1 MEVNN
6 EKKGAWTSL
15 STFQR
20 WFLVIFILASIF
32 SFLSPLLLGKGIWGV
47 VSVLGIVGLIC
58 SVTGVLTSIYQ
69 ARGEIIVYLFIIIN
83 TVTYAWVAYKSQFYG
98 QVIQNIILLL
108 PIQIGGLIAWKK
120 SMSKSTDN
128 KIEIKRFK
136 PIHWVIA
143 IISLL
148 ILWGLYY
155 IFLIYLP
162 EIIHAIFG
170 GKMIA
175 ADPSAVLDALTTII
189 TVMAMF
195 LTSKRYIEQ
204 WWFWIFAN
212 IGAVLFIKSLILT
225 KTFTGPALVGDLSG
239 AINWIQYGVGAIY
252 GFYLWKK
259 MYKQNKAQEQHGGIR
274 EV

>member
-1 MEVNN
+1 MEASNK
-6 EKKGAWTSL
+6 KKGVWASL

-32 SFLSPLLLGKGIWGV
+32 SFLSPLLLGTK
-47 VSVLGIVGLIC
+47 VSGLFSTLAIIGLIC

-69 ARGEIIVYLFIIIN
+69 ARGEIIVYLFLIIN
-83 TVTYAWVAYKSQFYG
+83 TVTYAWIAYKGALYG
-98 QVIQNIILLL
+98 QVIQNILLLL

-120 SMSKSTDN
+120 SMAKSTDN

-136 PIHWVIA
+136 LIHWIVA
-143 IISLL
+143 IIGLL
-148 ILWGLYY
+148 ILWGIYY

-175 ADPSAVLDALTTII
+175 PDPSAIIDSLTTVI

-204 WWFWIFAN
+204 WWFWIFCN

-239 AINWIQYGVGAIY
+239 ALNWIQYGVGAIY
-252 GFYLWKK
+252 GFYLWRK
-259 MYKQNKAQEQHGGIR
+259 MYKERNANEEYGGIR
-274 EV
+274 EA